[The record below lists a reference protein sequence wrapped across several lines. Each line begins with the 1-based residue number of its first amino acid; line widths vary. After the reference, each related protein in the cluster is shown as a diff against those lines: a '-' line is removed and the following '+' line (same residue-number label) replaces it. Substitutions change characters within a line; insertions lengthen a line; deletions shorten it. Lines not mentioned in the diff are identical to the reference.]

1 MKLLF
6 IHVDYFN
13 YKVKKETELAEKI
26 DSSQRS
32 GETEN
37 SLLVLLSVEKEDEE
51 SKTGSDKLVSRALN
65 EIEEIVAQIKVEN
78 ITLFPFAHLSESL
91 SSPDYAISVLKKL
104 EKKAKKSGLNTLKVP
119 FGWYKNFEFK
129 SKGHPLSVLSR
140 TIHL

>member
-65 EIEEIVAQIKVEN
+65 EIEEIVTQIKVEN

-104 EKKAKKSGLNTLKVP
+104 EKKAKKSGLNTLRVP

>member
-65 EIEEIVAQIKVEN
+65 EIEEIVTQIKVEN

-104 EKKAKKSGLNTLKVP
+104 EKKAKKSGLNTLRVP
-119 FGWYKNFEFK
+119 FGWYKNFELK